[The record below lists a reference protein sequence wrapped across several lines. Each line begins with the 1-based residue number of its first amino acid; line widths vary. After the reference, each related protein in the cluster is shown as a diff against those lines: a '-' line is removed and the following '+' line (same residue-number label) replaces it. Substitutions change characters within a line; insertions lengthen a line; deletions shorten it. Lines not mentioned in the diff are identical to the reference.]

1 MTATSH
7 LLHPQV
13 VLAGGSCKIPR
24 LQQMLRE
31 EFPSSEVLTSI
42 APDEV
47 VVVGCAVEAGILG
60 VHQGEEGDADSGMVP
75 CTPEDVWVV
84 VSVCVQISPVLS
96 HIALASAPLPSFSA
110 HSSPSFH
117 TPRSSSSIFTPP
129 SSCLLL
135 ASFPVQK
142 IGMEMRLPS
151 SLLPPPPP
159 TSPPFLLLLPF
170 FHPLLSLSSLVFFHL
185 CFIPLYPH
193 PFLLSLLLSLN
204 RSSNLCFIFL
214 FPHASPSPSP
224 STVPQISVSS
234 SSSLMHPLLPLPQL
248 FLKSPPQCVDGEDGS
263 TKQLLL
269 PKHTPLPCQKTATML
284 LKVHHHCHTYVQ
296 GDFRN
301 SV

>member
-31 EFPSSEVLTSI
+31 EFLSSEVLTSI

-60 VHQGEEGDADSGMVP
+60 AHQGEGGGADSGMVP

-84 VSVCVQISPVLS
+84 VSVCVQIPPVLS

-110 HSSPSFH
+110 YSSPSFH
-117 TPRSSSSIFTPP
+117 TPRSSPSIFTPLT
-129 SSCLLL
+129 SCLLL

-142 IGMEMRLPS
+142 IGVEMRLPS
-151 SLLPPPPP
+151 SLLPPPSPHLSPFPP
-159 TSPPFLLLLPF
+159 PPP
-170 FHPLLSLSSLVFFHL
+170 PLLSSSSFTFLSRFLSSLFHPPLPSPLSSLPPSLPQPFLKSLFHL
-185 CFIPLYPH
+185 PLPSCIP
-193 PFLLSLLLSLN
+193 FSLSLN

-224 STVPQISVSS
+224 STVPQIS
-234 SSSLMHPLLPLPQL
+234 P
-248 FLKSPPQCVDGEDGS
+248 
-263 TKQLLL
+263 
-269 PKHTPLPCQKTATML
+269 
-284 LKVHHHCHTYVQ
+284 
-296 GDFRN
+296 
-301 SV
+301 SVC

>member
-31 EFPSSEVLTSI
+31 EFLSSEVLTSI

-60 VHQGEEGDADSGMVP
+60 AHQGEEGDADGGMVP

-110 HSSPSFH
+110 YSSPSFL
-117 TPRSSSSIFTPP
+117 TPRSSPSIFTPP
-129 SSCLLL
+129 SACLLL

-170 FHPLLSLSSLVFFHL
+170 FHPLLSLSSLFHPPLSSPLSSLPPSLPQPFLKSLFHL
-185 CFIPLYPH
+185 PLPSCIP
-193 PFLLSLLLSLN
+193 FSLSLN
-204 RSSNLCFIFL
+204 CSSNLPL
-214 FPHASPSPSP
+214 
-224 STVPQISVSS
+224 SV
-234 SSSLMHPLLPLPQL
+234 LMV
-248 FLKSPPQCVDGEDGS
+248 KTAPPNSCCY
-263 TKQLLL
+263 
-269 PKHTPLPCQKTATML
+269 PNTPLSPVRRQPPCFSRYIITVIHMCRGILEIQ
-284 LKVHHHCHTYVQ
+284 
-296 GDFRN
+296 FN
-301 SV
+301 